1 MPPACRARRGFAEP
15 VISPL
20 CVKPA
25 VASAAAVFL
34 CAIAR
39 TNWATPGSGL
49 AISKRVSKRA
59 VERNRIKRLLRE
71 SFRRV
76 RSQLPPLDLVVM
88 AREQAAGVPGPELLA
103 ETRALGASSPPLK
116 RGDDDLHNRVLTFPF
131 PLSSARHRGALHRI
145 ATR

>member
-1 MPPACRARRGFAEP
+1 MDAAGLPREARIRRAGDFAA
-15 VISPL
+15 L
-20 CVKPA
+20 RQ
-25 VASAAAVFL
+25 ASGRLGGRCFSVRYRQNEL
-34 CAIAR
+34 GHAR
-39 TNWATPGSGL
+39 LGL

-103 ETRALGASSPPLK
+103 EIDALWRRLPPLK
-116 RGDDDLHNRVLTFPF
+116 RGDDT
-131 PLSSARHRGALHRI
+131 STI
-145 ATR
+145 AC